1 MKKLILTTIL
11 TLAVSYTVYAD
22 DKDRVI
28 DSLTT
33 VIEDLRTKI
42 EYLRTKIKDLRTE
55 NMNLMGE
62 IYSLKSNNE
71 GLPFG
76 TKKFSSPIP
85 FENSKTA
92 RFKVFQALNG
102 YALAR
107 AKDGWESYYGPI
119 VVLVGTYYDDLIVK
133 IKNPMIVGRYT
144 YTTKENRERTVPV
157 IQPLEE
163 ITNKK

>member
-11 TLAVSYTVYAD
+11 LLAVSYTVYAD

-42 EYLRTKIKDLRTE
+42 KDLRTE

-62 IYSLKSNNE
+62 ICSLLSNNE
-71 GLPFG
+71 GLPDG

-92 RFKVFQALNG
+92 RFKVFQAFNG
-102 YALAR
+102 CALAQTGY
-107 AKDGWESYYGPI
+107 GWSYSDPI
-119 VVLVGTYYDDLIVK
+119 VVLVGTYYDDQIVK

>member
-11 TLAVSYTVYAD
+11 LLAVSYTVYAD

-42 EYLRTKIKDLRTE
+42 KDLRTE

-62 IYSLKSNNE
+62 ICSLLSNNE
-71 GLPFG
+71 GLPDG

-92 RFKVFQALNG
+92 RFKVFQAFNG
-102 YALAR
+102 CALAQTG
-107 AKDGWESYYGPI
+107 DEWSYSDPI
-119 VVLVGTYYDDLIVK
+119 VVLVGTYYDDQIVK

-144 YTTKENRERTVPV
+144 YTSKDKNEHTVPV
-157 IQPLEE
+157 IQPLEK